1 MKKFAKM
8 LALGLALSMTFG
20 MAVSAAEN
28 PSVVAKDPIVQT
40 PAEVTVEGIKEDSN
54 VTDETKAAV
63 VEAIDAVKSNP
74 SSVLPGAWLSI
85 AEVKGTFFWDA
96 TGETEVTLDVSKYG
110 ALGENEN
117 YALLHYVNG
126 KVEYINLGK
135 PVNGKLVAKLNSY
148 SPFTLVVTS
157 YNPPVNTGD
166 NGTTQPTTP
175 ATNNGAPVS
184 PKTGETLPVAGM
196 MAVLCLAGALVCVKK
211 ARCNG

>member
-28 PSVVAKDPIVQT
+28 PSFVAKDPIVQT

-175 ATNNGAPVS
+175 VS

-196 MAVLCLAGALVCVKK
+196 MAVLCLAGAVVCAKK
-211 ARCNG
+211 ARCNN